1 MPENIEIDTK
11 EFDNTDENVVI
22 IVSDVGPNVFRKM
35 AKIAMGEDLKIE
47 IRDTDSVIVA
57 SPEIPGTEQEAGLMI
72 NELYKDGVQV
82 TTMSYKEVLA
92 MHASVEDIKMMISL
106 LKPKYFVP
114 VKGEYQHLVA
124 NASIA
129 VEMGISAG
137 NIVILDNGQV
147 ATFEE
152 GRLKSTKEVIK
163 LEDVLI
169 DGKDHL
175 DTSGL
180 VLRDRQIL
188 ATDGTI
194 IVGVVINNKTKE
206 VLGGPDIQSRGVIYL
221 KDADNVMSEVGTI
234 LENTIAKF
242 KEERRYTNVDAR
254 NEARDLIAKYIFK
267 QTGKR
272 PMILPVII
280 EINV

>member
-1 MPENIEIDTK
+1 M
-11 EFDNTDENVVI
+11 
-22 IVSDVGPNVFRKM
+22 
-35 AKIAMGEDLKIE
+35 
-47 IRDTDSVIVA
+47 
-57 SPEIPGTEQEAGLMI
+57 
-72 NELYKDGVQV
+72 
-82 TTMSYKEVLA
+82 
-92 MHASVEDIKMMISL
+92 
-106 LKPKYFVP
+106 
-114 VKGEYQHLVA
+114 
-124 NASIA
+124 
-129 VEMGISAG
+129 
-137 NIVILDNGQV
+137 ILDNGQV